1 MEKPNTLELYR
12 IATSMKKEGKD
23 DYAIEQELLMKGL
36 DQEEARKVIS
46 RANATTLSSSGQ
58 GQGQK
63 QAKEGNGVWG
73 WAIWIVA
80 LGLINLL
87 SYLFDWNFWLY

>member
-1 MEKPNTLELYR
+1 MEKPGTLELYR

-36 DQEEARKVIS
+36 NQEEARKVIA
-46 RANATTLSSSGQ
+46 RANATTVSAASSS
-58 GQGQK
+58 QK
-63 QAKEGNGVWG
+63 EAKEGNGMWG
-73 WAIWIVA
+73 WAIWLLA

-87 SYLFDWNFWLY
+87 SYLFNWNFWLY